1 MMKIYHI
8 DSEEN
13 KSSKQAEFSKRP
25 DTVEHER
32 VDK

>member
-8 DSEEN
+8 DSEN